1 MSTFDALVAD
11 LTKDF
16 HRVQPKDAL
25 QFCSS
30 WFQSRLEEQRTRIR
44 DILAHRPS
52 LAAALPPDHFI
63 DNPHT
68 VPLMSGVNPINSALR
83 ARFARDGAAN
93 FSIDG
98 TPDPHT
104 TSSNMNIG
112 LGRTNTPP
120 MPPVPPGGFNNPNPH
135 SIFNNASP
143 FNTIAYDMH
152 ATPSVSPVPVP
163 IIDQNYHL
171 NAAFGTPTILDR
183 RMSVSAEPISLSDDD
198 ESSAPL
204 PVHPK
209 SPDQLSRIKA
219 SISGENFLFS
229 GLDEEQLTGVLNA
242 MQEKK
247 VKKNEIVIL
256 QGENGTEFYV
266 VESGLCTVYKDEK
279 KKVKDPWLQPSDR
292 STHFTSDDEFYSEE
306 EGRGKG
312 HKVFGE
318 WMIDCGAGSSF
329 GELALMYGHARAASV
344 VAREDSTLWVLD
356 RETFRTIILKAAFRR
371 RTMYEH
377 FVSMVPLL
385 SALSP
390 EERSKVAD
398 ALVSTVYEDGQAVV
412 KEGELGDKFY
422 FVEDGEA
429 IVTKI
434 QKDGEDGE
442 QREIQVGHYREK
454 GDYFGE
460 LALLKLAP
468 RAATVKAVTR
478 EPGSQLPKLKVAAL
492 DAVTFNR
499 LLGPLR
505 DIMERRKYVDYS
517 MDD

>member
-1 MSTFDALVAD
+1 
-11 LTKDF
+11 
-16 HRVQPKDAL
+16 
-25 QFCSS
+25 
-30 WFQSRLEEQRTRIR
+30 
-44 DILAHRPS
+44 
-52 LAAALPPDHFI
+52 
-63 DNPHT
+63 
-68 VPLMSGVNPINSALR
+68 
-83 ARFARDGAAN
+83 
-93 FSIDG
+93 
-98 TPDPHT
+98 
-104 TSSNMNIG
+104 
-112 LGRTNTPP
+112 
-120 MPPVPPGGFNNPNPH
+120 
-135 SIFNNASP
+135 
-143 FNTIAYDMH
+143 
-152 ATPSVSPVPVP
+152 
-163 IIDQNYHL
+163 
-171 NAAFGTPTILDR
+171 
-183 RMSVSAEPISLSDDD
+183 MSVSAEPISLSDDD

-312 HKVFGE
+312 HKVFGD

-454 GDYFGE
+454 GDYFGGASFF
-460 LALLKLAP
+460 L
-468 RAATVKAVTR
+468 
-478 EPGSQLPKLKVAAL
+478 SLPLSSVC
-492 DAVTFNR
+492 
-499 LLGPLR
+499 R
-505 DIMERRKYVDYS
+505 D
-517 MDD
+517 